1 MNLPATEEFEFQGKK
16 FKITTTMEGSKFNVS
31 VTLNEFQVS
40 PTYSVDIITHQ
51 DYFMQHKMS
60 LIGKLVEI
68 AKSDIKNG
76 MYYKG

>member
-16 FKITTTMEGSKFNVS
+16 FQITTALEGSKFKVF
-31 VTLNEFQVS
+31 VILNGSQVS
-40 PTYSVDIITHQ
+40 PIYSVEIITHE
-51 DYFMQHKMS
+51 DYFMQHKKS
-60 LIGKLVEI
+60 LIDHLMEI